1 MSWIGIDVAKRSFT
15 AAQRRSQH
23 LAIETFPMTTAGWR
37 SFCQWAPEDSFQ
49 VCLEATGPYWLRL
62 AHWLEQA
69 AVPLSVA
76 NPRNV
81 RRFAQASEQRSK
93 TDLIDAEILLRFA
106 ETFQPPRVSPA
117 AGPSRALRALSRR
130 ILQLQLELDRE
141 RDRLEKAQA
150 DPATPEAVLNSH
162 AVLHNELQR
171 LIDDLEHQA
180 KRLILEHTDLRPAY
194 QLLLSIP
201 GIGEK
206 TARTLLAEY
215 GPTLLTA
222 SPKQMT
228 RFAGLDVVL
237 FESGSSVRRQP
248 RISKHGNWRL
258 RRALYLA
265 ALSAIRYNPTLA
277 PFYQRKRQQGLQPKQ
292 ALVAVM
298 RKLLHLVHGVLKH
311 QKPYNPDFQTT

>member
-1 MSWIGIDVAKRSFT
+1 MSWIGIDVAKHSFT
-15 AAQRRSQH
+15 AAQRCGQH
-23 LAIETFPMTTAGWR
+23 LAIETFPMTVAGWR
-37 SFCQWAPEDSFQ
+37 RFCLWAPEDNFQ

-62 AHWLEQA
+62 AHWLEKAQ
-69 AVPLSVA
+69 VPLSVA

-81 RRFAQASEQRSK
+81 RRFAQASEKRSK
-93 TDLIDAEILLRFA
+93 TDPIDAEILLRFA
-106 ETFQPPRVSPA
+106 ETFEPPEISPPT
-117 AGPSRALRALSRR
+117 GPSRALRALSRR
-130 ILQLQLELDRE
+130 ILQLQMELDRE

-150 DPATPEAVLNSH
+150 DPSTPETVLNSH
-162 AVLHNELQR
+162 AVLHNELHR

-180 KRLILEHTDLRPAY
+180 KRLILKHPDLRLAY

-201 GIGEK
+201 GIGPK

-215 GPTLLTA
+215 GPRLLTA
-222 SPKQMT
+222 SPGQLT
-228 RFAGLDVVL
+228 RFAGLDVIL
-237 FESGSSVRRQP
+237 WESGSSVRKQP

-265 ALSAIRYNPTLA
+265 ALSAIRHNPTLK
-277 PFYQRKRQQGLQPKQ
+277 PFYQRKLQQGLQPKQ

-311 QKPYNPDFQTT
+311 QNPYNPDYCLA